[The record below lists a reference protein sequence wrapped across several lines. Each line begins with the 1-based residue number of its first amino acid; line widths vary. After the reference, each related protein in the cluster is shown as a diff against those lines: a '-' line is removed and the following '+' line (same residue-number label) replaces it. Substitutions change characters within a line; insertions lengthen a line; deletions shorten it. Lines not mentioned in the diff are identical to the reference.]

1 MGHAASKSDTSSSDS
16 DSGDSQRPSRIRRF
30 GQRLRLR
37 PSLRRH
43 CRHARRKKTTSGSHS
58 AKLLSEED
66 FAGIAR
72 LRLVN
77 ATMKFKDKWLACVT
91 LGFQTFR
98 THTSDQLGEEAPF
111 RKPWGT
117 YCKNLSLRNNLI
129 GYCEIDLLDYLSW
142 GKCVM
147 SELDFAAQAL
157 PTCTE
162 IIAVTGY
169 SRLLGRLFSFNCYIY
184 RDFISYLGVLY
195 LNLLVQMSI
204 PESCSYNTHFHVF
217 RLVESV

>member
-77 ATMKFKDKWLACVT
+77 
-91 LGFQTFR
+91 
-98 THTSDQLGEEAPF
+98 E
-111 RKPWGT
+111 RKLLLESHGAHIARISVFET
-117 YCKNLSLRNNLI
+117 NKLSRNNLI

-142 GKCVM
+142 D
-147 SELDFAAQAL
+147 SNSDIEAFDLLD
-157 PTCTE
+157 P
-162 IIAVTGY
+162 
-169 SRLLGRLFSFNCYIY
+169 SS
-184 RDFISYLGVLY
+184 
-195 LNLLVQMSI
+195 
-204 PESCSYNTHFHVF
+204 P
-217 RLVESV
+217 SVVVG